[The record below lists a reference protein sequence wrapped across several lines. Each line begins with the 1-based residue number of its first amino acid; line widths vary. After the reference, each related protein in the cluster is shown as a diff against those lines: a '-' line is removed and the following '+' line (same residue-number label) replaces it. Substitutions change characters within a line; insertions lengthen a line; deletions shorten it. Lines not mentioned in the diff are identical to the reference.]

1 MIELWMS
8 IITASSGFIGAL
20 IGGIITSH
28 SAKKQI
34 QVESDRI
41 NDEKKE
47 AERLNVKVVKTFLM
61 NEIKYNIALLQ
72 ELEEAFRLEFN
83 YYKENSYIFN
93 KEFKFEEYDRVK
105 YELIKYPSLTINTT
119 VEIYQAFYL
128 LSRKR
133 DFKSYTE
140 NEYDF
145 VKRIYKNSLIM
156 NFDFEIPKIVS
167 L

>member
-1 MIELWMS
+1 MELWMS
-8 IITASSGFIGAL
+8 IITASAGFIGAL

-41 NDEKKE
+41 NSEKRE
-47 AERLNVKVVKTFLM
+47 AEQLNVKVVKTFLM
-61 NEIKYNIALLQ
+61 NEIKYNIAVLQ
-72 ELEEAFRLEFN
+72 ELEDAFKHEFD
-83 YYKENSYIFN
+83 YYKRNSYIFD
-93 KEFKFEEYDRVK
+93 KDFKFEEYNRVK
-105 YELIKYPSLTINTT
+105 YELIQHPSLTINTT

-128 LSRKR
+128 LNRKR
-133 DFKSYTE
+133 DFNLYTE

-145 VKRIYKNSLIM
+145 VKRIYRNSLIM
-156 NFDFEIPKIVS
+156 NFDFDIPKFVG